1 MMVTMKEC
9 KPIRI
14 LHVLNSLNRGGAE
27 TMLMNYYRKI
37 DRNWFQFDFVVH
49 DSNPGVYADEV
60 RQLGGHIYYVPKFK
74 GYNLFACIR
83 AWQKIFQ
90 AAKDDR
96 IVQGHM
102 PSTAGLYLLLAR
114 LNGRLTIVHA
124 HSDDRAN
131 EDSLGRRILRRILY
145 ALTRHIAQRFYG
157 CSKRAGEARYGK
169 EIVESEAF
177 SLWRNAIDYKRFAF
191 RRKVRDSL
199 RSNLGLSA
207 DTFVIGH
214 VGRFTWAKNHEFLL
228 DLFAEF
234 HKKHPDSRL
243 LLVGDGELRSKLEQQ
258 IQVLHIREFVIMTGA
273 IDNVEDYM
281 AAMDVFLFPS
291 HYEGLSTVNIEA
303 QVNGLKCIVSTGV
316 PEEVCIASGQ
326 VAFLSLTDK
335 SAWLSEIEK
344 STEIDRNSN
353 TMALQ
358 NRDYDIMQTVK
369 WAESEYQRLYR
380 EYNLED

>member
-1 MMVTMKEC
+1 MKKS

-37 DRNWFQFDFVVH
+37 DRSRFQFDFVVH
-49 DSNPGVYADEV
+49 DLYHGAYAAEV
-60 RQLGGHIYYVPKFK
+60 EQLGGHIYYVPKFK
-74 GYNLFACIR
+74 GYNVFACIR
-83 AWQKIFQ
+83 AWQKIFRE
-90 AAKDDR
+90 AKEDR

-114 LNGRLTIVHA
+114 LNGRLAIVHA

-131 EDSLGRRILRRILY
+131 EDSLGRRMARRILY
-145 ALTRHIAQRFYG
+145 ALTRHIAQHFYG

-169 EIVESEAF
+169 KIVESEAF

-191 RRKVRDSL
+191 RREVRDSL
-199 RSNLGLSA
+199 RSKLGLSA
-207 DTFVIGH
+207 GTFVIGH

-228 DLFAEF
+228 NLFTEF
-234 HKKHPDSRL
+234 HKNHPDSRL

-258 IQVLHIREFVIMTGA
+258 MQDLHIRESVIMTGA
-273 IDNVEDYM
+273 VDNVEDYM
-281 AAMDVFLFPS
+281 TVMDVFVFPS
-291 HYEGLSTVNIEA
+291 HYEGLPTVNIEA
-303 QVNGLKCIVSTGV
+303 QVNGLRCIVSTGV

-326 VAFLSLTDK
+326 VAFLPLTDK
-335 SAWLSEIEK
+335 SRWLSELEK
-344 STEIDRNSN
+344 SMVIGRTSS

-358 NRDYDIMQTVK
+358 NRDYDIVQAVK

-380 EYNLED
+380 GYNLGE

>member
-1 MMVTMKEC
+1 MEKT

-37 DRNWFQFDFVVH
+37 DRRRFQFDFVVH
-49 DSNPGVYADEV
+49 DPHPGDYAAEV
-60 RQLGGHIYYVPKFK
+60 SQLGGHIYYVPKFK
-74 GYNLFACIR
+74 GYNVFACIQ
-83 AWQKIFQ
+83 AWQRIFREAQ
-90 AAKDDR
+90 NDR

-131 EDSLGRRILRRILY
+131 EDSLGRRMARRILY
-145 ALTRHIAQRFYG
+145 ALARRIAQRFYG

-169 EIVESEAF
+169 KIVESEAF

-191 RRKVRDSL
+191 RREVRDSL
-199 RSNLGLSA
+199 RSKLGLSA
-207 DTFVIGH
+207 GTFVIGH

-228 DLFAEF
+228 NLFTEF
-234 HKKHPDSRL
+234 HKNHPDSRL

-258 IQVLHIREFVIMTGA
+258 MQDLHIRESVIMTGA
-273 IDNVEDYM
+273 VDNVEDYM
-281 AAMDVFLFPS
+281 TVMDVFVFPS

-303 QVNGLKCIVSTGV
+303 QVNGLRCIVSTGV
-316 PEEVCIASGQ
+316 PEEVCIAAGQ
-326 VAFLSLTDK
+326 VAFLPLTDK
-335 SAWLSEIEK
+335 SIWVSELEK
-344 STEIDRNSN
+344 SMAIGRTSS

-358 NRDYDIMQTVK
+358 NRDYDILQTVK

-380 EYNLED
+380 GYNLGE

>member
-1 MMVTMKEC
+1 MKKS

-37 DRNWFQFDFVVH
+37 DRSRFQFDFVVH
-49 DSNPGVYADEV
+49 DLYHGAYAAEV
-60 RQLGGHIYYVPKFK
+60 EQLGGHIYYVPKFK
-74 GYNLFACIR
+74 GYNVFACIR
-83 AWQKIFQ
+83 AWQKIFRK
-90 AAKDDR
+90 AKEDR

-114 LNGRLTIVHA
+114 LNGRLAIVHA

-131 EDSLGRRILRRILY
+131 EDSLGRRMARRILY
-145 ALTRHIAQRFYG
+145 ALTRHIAQHFYG

-169 EIVESEAF
+169 KIVESEAF

-191 RRKVRDSL
+191 RREVRDSL
-199 RSNLGLSA
+199 RSKLGLSA
-207 DTFVIGH
+207 GTFVIGH

-228 DLFAEF
+228 GLFAQF

-243 LLVGDGELRSKLEQQ
+243 LLVGDGELRSKLERQMQ
-258 IQVLHIREFVIMTGA
+258 ALNIREYVIMTGA
-273 IDNVEDYM
+273 VDNVADYM
-281 AAMDVFLFPS
+281 AAMDVFVFPS
-291 HYEGLSTVNIEA
+291 HYEGLPTVNIEA
-303 QVNGLKCIVSTGV
+303 QVNGLKCFVSTGV

-326 VAFLSLTDK
+326 VAFLPLLDK
-335 SAWLSEIEK
+335 SRWLSELEK
-344 STEIDRNSN
+344 SRTIDRTSSSV
-353 TMALQ
+353 ALQ
-358 NRDYDIMQTVK
+358 NRDYDIIQTVK

-380 EYNLED
+380 GYNLGE